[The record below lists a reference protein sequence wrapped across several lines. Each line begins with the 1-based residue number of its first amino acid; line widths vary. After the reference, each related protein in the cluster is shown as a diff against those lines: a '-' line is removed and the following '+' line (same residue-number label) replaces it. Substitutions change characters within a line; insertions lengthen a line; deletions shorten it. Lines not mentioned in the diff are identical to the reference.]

1 MPSYDSSHEPSTG
14 HEVYVEEMPGDY
26 ALRGMFSHRYPQPRS
41 DFIDPFSGFLQ
52 QLQARGYFD
61 QRFKAE
67 WDKAMDQGG
76 VTYDTFDRLETEWV
90 NFYGA

>member
-1 MPSYDSSHEPSTG
+1 MSSYDSSHEPSTG
-14 HEVYVEEMPGDY
+14 NEVYVEEMPRDY
-26 ALRGMFSHRYPQPRS
+26 ASRGMFSHRYPQPRS
-41 DFIDPFSGFLQ
+41 DFIEFLQ
-52 QLQARGYFD
+52 QLQAREDFD
-61 QRFKAE
+61 RRFKAE

>member
-1 MPSYDSSHEPSTG
+1 MSSYDSNHEPSTSR
-14 HEVYVEEMPGDY
+14 EVYVEEMPNDY
-26 ALRGMFSHRYPQPRS
+26 ALRGMFSHRYPQPMS
-41 DFIDPFSGFLQ
+41 DFIEFLQ
-52 QLQARGYFD
+52 QLQAREDFD
-61 QRFKAE
+61 RRFKAE